1 MENNKVI
8 TIELGWDSYKEQR
21 HVTKVSGMPKGYTYE
36 IKDYIKVHK
45 NSDDKYLVAAVG
57 NSTWNDKFV
66 AKWYGLPEEECRFYS
81 DIKRS
86 NGTSRR
92 SGLTEN
98 ELQKLAD
105 RENLILVIDLP
116 KGSKYKQRSNELK
129 TESLLNGG

>member
-36 IKDYIKVHK
+36 IKDYIEVHK
-45 NSDDKYLVAAVG
+45 NSNKKYLVAALG
-57 NSTWNDKFV
+57 KSTWNDKFV

-81 DIKRS
+81 DIKRW
-86 NGTSRR
+86 NGTSIR
-92 SGLTEN
+92 SHLRED
-98 ELQKLAD
+98 ELKKLAD

-116 KGSKYKQRSNELK
+116 KGSKYKQISNEIK
-129 TESLLNGG
+129 TESLLRG